1 MKALITSENAKT
13 NTFGWLQF
21 EKRGIQELQKL
32 ALKAPMAMGVLLY
45 LVNNMGRG
53 NALAV
58 SQGAI
63 AKKLGISVRA
73 VAGAVATLA
82 SRNFVE
88 VVKVGNMNVY
98 RINSRVAWQGIRGAR
113 YTVFSAEILAFEDE
127 QPAGF
132 DSKPDLKQVPQ
143 LHEGERLLVGNE
155 PIDPPDQQEM
165 ELP

>member
-58 SQGAI
+58 SQG
-63 AKKLGISVRA
+63 SYRQE
-73 VAGAVATLA
+73 AGNIRPCCSWCSSNTGEPQLCRGSK
-82 SRNFVE
+82 SRQHE
-88 VVKVGNMNVY
+88 RLPHQQPRSMA
-98 RINSRVAWQGIRGAR
+98 RHQGAR

-132 DSKPDLKQVPQ
+132 DQQ
-143 LHEGERLLVGNE
+143 ARLEASATAARRRKATCG
-155 PIDPPDQQEM
+155 Q
-165 ELP
+165 

>member
-1 MKALITSENAKT
+1 
-13 NTFGWLQF
+13 
-21 EKRGIQELQKL
+21 
-32 ALKAPMAMGVLLY
+32 MGVLLY

-88 VVKVGNMNVY
+88 VVK
-98 RINSRVAWQGIRGAR
+98 
-113 YTVFSAEILAFEDE
+113 SAT
-127 QPAGF
+127 
-132 DSKPDLKQVPQ
+132 
-143 LHEGERLLVGNE
+143 
-155 PIDPPDQQEM
+155 
-165 ELP
+165 

>member
-63 AKKLGISVRA
+63 AKLGISVRA

-113 YTVFSAEILAFEDE
+113 YTVFSAEI
-127 QPAGF
+127 
-132 DSKPDLKQVPQ
+132 
-143 LHEGERLLVGNE
+143 
-155 PIDPPDQQEM
+155 
-165 ELP
+165 

>member
-1 MKALITSENAKT
+1 
-13 NTFGWLQF
+13 
-21 EKRGIQELQKL
+21 
-32 ALKAPMAMGVLLY
+32 
-45 LVNNMGRG
+45 MGRG

-127 QPAGF
+127 QPAGVRPA
-132 DSKPDLKQVPQ
+132 SQT
-143 LHEGERLLVGNE
+143 
-155 PIDPPDQQEM
+155 
-165 ELP
+165 

>member
-1 MKALITSENAKT
+1 
-13 NTFGWLQF
+13 
-21 EKRGIQELQKL
+21 
-32 ALKAPMAMGVLLY
+32 MAMGVLLY

-98 RINSRVAWQGIRGAR
+98 RINSRVAWQGIREHA
-113 YTVFSAEILAFEDE
+113 TPCLA
-127 QPAGF
+127 PK
-132 DSKPDLKQVPQ
+132 S
-143 LHEGERLLVGNE
+143 
-155 PIDPPDQQEM
+155 
-165 ELP
+165 